1 MYFKNLYVGEDENT
15 IVLKNYDTNNNG
27 KVDVAE
33 SVDWDGIQNK
43 PSILDGEVY
52 TTTEKNKLASLEN
65 YVKPTNEPISYIAG
79 LQTALDN
86 LGASNITNLQADIDN
101 ILTLL
106 ASDDLSLDTLQEIVD
121 FITLNKDT
129 LDNLGIN
136 NIAGLQTALDG
147 KAPIIHNHD
156 TTYEPKNTNI
166 QEHVNSISNPHAVTK
181 IQIGLNNV
189 PNLDTTNAVANE
201 HTHTNKSILD
211 AITSS
216 FTTTLKTAYDTASS
230 WVTTNGSNLINHLSN
245 ISNPHSVTKSQV
257 GLGNV
262 DNTSDINKPI
272 SDATATALNNKANIV
287 NGVVPSS
294 ELPSYV
300 DDVLEYDDYASL
312 PVTGSIGKIY
322 ITLDDNRQYRWSGT
336 VYVDITG
343 GAGSVQEVI
352 SKTGIQH
359 VIRNADNWL
368 SFETGQTTG
377 AICIEIVGLWG
388 YDLSGDMEIQVNQ
401 NSAAD
406 GDYIDYVIKVAG
418 NWRSSDHSWHN
429 TKASLITAT
438 GSSLLNVRFCKDST
452 AEKVYIVIFDIDTV
466 LSYRRIVI
474 PMISVNGAMT
484 GYAPD
489 FAITRITS
497 YPTTTD
503 ATKIISSVGR
513 SIIYNLAGTEIAFK
527 NGDNQYKTLTTATTF
542 TSTLVNGESVV
553 LTLSAAATY
562 APTFPTI
569 TWITSGGN
577 VKPTWTALDVVVLWV
592 QNNTLYGSYVGSG
605 V

>member
-1 MYFKNLYVGEDENT
+1 MNFKNLYVGEDENT

-33 SVDWDGIQNK
+33 VAESVDWDGIQNK
-43 PSILDGEVY
+43 PPMLDGEVY

-65 YVKPTNEPISYIAG
+65 YVKPTSEPISYIQG

-230 WVTTNGSNLINHLSN
+230 WVTTNGNNLINHLSN

-272 SDATATALNNKANIV
+272 SDATATALNNKV
-287 NGVVPSS
+287 DKVVDKGLSS
-294 ELPSYV
+294 N
-300 DDVLEYDDYASL
+300 DYTTTEKNKLASL
-312 PVTGSIGKIY
+312 ENYVKPTSEPISYIQGLIDALNGKSSNTHTHNLNDLTEKSYNSLTDKPTQKQQIYFKRYLPLEGATTATGYGLALSYSGTSTAKTPAGTNGYTRMPNTIEFLQTTASATTVASVWGTVATGVFLGDGQETKFTVVAGVATGASNASHRFALGITSALVTTDVDPSTQIDCILLGYDKTDTNIQIMHNNDSGICNKIDTGWAKPSVDRTGMYTFQVWTEDQGTTWNYKAQNQTTNETLTGTITTDIPTATRQFIAGAYIGAGAVSAVKGVCIGSIGIDGY
-322 ITLDDNRQYRWSGT
+322 IL
-336 VYVDITG
+336 
-343 GAGSVQEVI
+343 
-352 SKTGIQH
+352 
-359 VIRNADNWL
+359 
-368 SFETGQTTG
+368 
-377 AICIEIVGLWG
+377 
-388 YDLSGDMEIQVNQ
+388 
-401 NSAAD
+401 
-406 GDYIDYVIKVAG
+406 
-418 NWRSSDHSWHN
+418 
-429 TKASLITAT
+429 
-438 GSSLLNVRFCKDST
+438 
-452 AEKVYIVIFDIDTV
+452 
-466 LSYRRIVI
+466 
-474 PMISVNGAMT
+474 
-484 GYAPD
+484 
-489 FAITRITS
+489 
-497 YPTTTD
+497 
-503 ATKIISSVGR
+503 
-513 SIIYNLAGTEIAFK
+513 
-527 NGDNQYKTLTTATTF
+527 
-542 TSTLVNGESVV
+542 
-553 LTLSAAATY
+553 
-562 APTFPTI
+562 
-569 TWITSGGN
+569 
-577 VKPTWTALDVVVLWV
+577 
-592 QNNTLYGSYVGSG
+592 
-605 V
+605 